1 MTLAALSLRDLE
13 YLVSVAEHRHFGRAA
28 DACAVSQPTL
38 SAQIQKL
45 ETLLRCAVF
54 ERTSRRVIVTTK
66 GEEILRQARAVLA
79 EAHSLLDLAHARQ
92 GPLGG
97 PCRIGAIPTIGPYL
111 FPQILRP
118 LRTAYP
124 ALELVLSEAKT
135 TDLVERLAAG
145 ALDVALLSPP
155 FPGDSFAETPLFFE
169 PFLLACP
176 PALRPS
182 TAKAALNA
190 LDPDRLML
198 LEEGHCLR
206 DQALAICGRI
216 RPGWLHAT
224 SLETLRHMIAAGA
237 GYSLLPALAL
247 DDRPGL
253 AGLIDYLDFDDPTVG
268 RDVALV
274 WRASD
279 ARGDQF
285 RLLAETIR
293 QHVRLP
299 AAPSQA

>member
-28 DACAVSQPTL
+28 EACAVSQPTL

-45 ETLLRCAVF
+45 EALLGCAVF
-54 ERTSRRVIVTTK
+54 ERTSRRVLVTAK
-66 GEEILRQARAVLA
+66 GEDVLRQARTVLA
-79 EAHSLLDLAHARQ
+79 AAHCLLDLAHRQ
-92 GPLGG
+92 DGPLHG
-97 PCRIGAIPTIGPYL
+97 PCRIGAIPTLGPYL

-135 TDLVERLAAG
+135 ADLFDRLAG
-145 ALDVALLSPP
+145 GTLDVALLSPP
-155 FPGDSFAETPLFFE
+155 LPPEGLVEAALFFE

-176 PALRPS
+176 PALRPQAA
-182 TAKAALNA
+182 TASLAK
-190 LDPDRLML
+190 LDLDRLML
-198 LEEGHCLR
+198 LEDGHCLR
-206 DQALAICGRI
+206 DQALALCGRI
-216 RPGWLHAT
+216 RPGGLHAT

-237 GYSLLPALAL
+237 GYSLLPALAF
-247 DDRPGL
+247 DDRPALSGL
-253 AGLIDYLDFDDPTVG
+253 VEYIGFDDPAIG
-268 RDVALV
+268 RHVVLA

-279 ARGDQF
+279 PRDAQF

-293 QHVRLP
+293 KHVRLP
-299 AAPSQA
+299 AYS